1 MRKSVVIGATT
12 LSLLFGSAGVAQA
25 TEFAAP
31 VPATTTTVAQEMEHE
46 DDGGDNGLWG
56 LAGLLGLLGVLGLK
70 LRKDTDHA
78 VARTTG
84 PTGTTLP
91 PTAP

>member
-12 LSLLFGSAGVAQA
+12 LSLMFGGAGVAHA
-25 TEFAAP
+25 TEAVAP

-56 LAGLLGLLGVLGLK
+56 LAGLLGLLGLLGLK
-70 LRKDTDHA
+70 RRKDADYP
-78 VARTTG
+78 VARN
-84 PTGTTLP
+84 TGTTGLNRP
-91 PTAP
+91 PAA